1 MNELIIVKQLPI
13 IEERLKELSN
23 EIDEKV
29 NNATSLVCTSD
40 TVKEVKKVR
49 AELNNEF
56 KELESQR
63 KIVKEQIMKP
73 YNDFEDIY
81 KSYVTEKFKTADN
94 TLKDKIDSVENQLKN
109 EKEEE
114 LRTFANECFVK
125 NEILEYVNYE
135 DIKLNVTL
143 SASMKSLKEQITS
156 FCERIVKDLELIVTQ
171 EYKDEILYEYKK
183 YLDATIAIVEV
194 KKRHEEM
201 EKAKQVAEEKKEQKL
216 TDEEMINK
224 IDSLVAPKV
233 EEQIK
238 LFGATFEVKT
248 TLEKLQNLV
257 KYMRENEIEFN
268 QINGGDK

>member
-29 NNATSLVCTSD
+29 KNATSLVCTAD

-63 KIVKEQIMKP
+63 KIVKEQVMKP

-81 KSYVTEKFKTADN
+81 KSYVTEKFKNADN
-94 TLKDKIDSVENQLKN
+94 TLKDKIDSVESQLKN

-114 LRTFANECFVK
+114 LRDFAVESFIANNIQDLVK
-125 NEILEYVNYE
+125 YD
-135 DIKLNVTL
+135 DIQLNVTL
-143 SASMKSLKEQITS
+143 SASMKSLKEQITL
-156 FCERIVKDLELIVTQ
+156 FCEKIVNDLKLIDSQ

-183 YLDATIAIVEV
+183 YLDATITIVEV

-224 IDSLVAPKV
+224 IESLAAPKV
-233 EEQIK
+233 EEEIYEM
-238 LFGATFEVKT
+238 TFKVRGTK
-248 TLEKLQNLV
+248 EKLKEIKEFLV
-257 KYMRENEIEFN
+257 
-268 QINGGDK
+268 NGGYDYE